1 VISDEPFWPGTLGTA
16 KLRAA
21 YGFAGRAPGVFDAVR
36 TWNAGAF
43 AGQTAFVPDNL
54 GNQAL
59 GPEKSGELE
68 LGFDAAARDDRLSLT
83 FTYYHRRTVD
93 ALFAVPQPAST
104 GFVGAQ
110 LENVGELSASGIEA
124 SLEASVLRRSW
135 LTWDVGSTI
144 ATNHTNVVSTG
155 GVIFYNIVPG
165 QPAPV
170 WRGAKVTN
178 RDAFADPVYE
188 LDGFIGPTLP
198 TVIISPF
205 TTLKLPHGLLL
216 TARGEYQGGA
226 WGQDFPS
233 RLVAQRGPRGPV
245 GCDDVYKIVPWA
257 SYTGP
262 GDPNAPAA
270 ISQVRALD
278 RARCYKNARSDVWF
292 MPLDFF
298 KLREVTLQVPI
309 PARFIP
315 RATSAFASLS
325 FHNLWRWTNSEFAS
339 FDPEL
344 IGSRDNVNQ
353 LFSSITDQ
361 LPPPATATFSLKLT
375 F

>member
-1 VISDEPFWPGTLGTA
+1 
-16 KLRAA
+16 
-21 YGFAGRAPGVFDAVR
+21 
-36 TWNAGAF
+36 
-43 AGQTAFVPDNL
+43 
-54 GNQAL
+54 
-59 GPEKSGELE
+59 
-68 LGFDAAARDDRLSLT
+68 
-83 FTYYHRRTVD
+83 
-93 ALFAVPQPAST
+93 VPQPAST
-104 GFVGAQ
+104 GFGAAQ
-110 LENVGELSASGIEA
+110 LENVGELSANGIEA
-124 SLEASVLRRSW
+124 SLEATVLRGSW
-135 LTWDVGSTI
+135 LTLDLGSTI
-144 ATNHTNVVSTG
+144 STNHTKVLSTG
-155 GVIFYNIVPG
+155 GVIFYNIVAG

-188 LDGFIGPTLP
+188 LDAFIGSTVP
-198 TVIISPF
+198 TVIIDPF
-205 TTLKLPHGLLL
+205 ITLKLPRGLLL

-298 KLREVTLQVPI
+298 KLREVTVQAPI
-309 PARFIP
+309 PTRFIP

>member
-1 VISDEPFWPGTLGTA
+1 
-16 KLRAA
+16 
-21 YGFAGRAPGVFDAVR
+21 
-36 TWNAGAF
+36 
-43 AGQTAFVPDNL
+43 
-54 GNQAL
+54 
-59 GPEKSGELE
+59 
-68 LGFDAAARDDRLSLT
+68 
-83 FTYYHRRTVD
+83 VD
-93 ALFAVPQPAST
+93 ALFNVPQPASS
-104 GFVGAQ
+104 GFGAQ
-110 LENVGELSASGIEA
+110 LENVGELSANGIEA
-124 SLEASVLRRSW
+124 SLQATVLRGSR
-135 LTWDVGSTI
+135 LTLDLGSTI
-144 ATNHTNVVSTG
+144 ATNHTNVLSTG

-165 QPAPV
+165 QPGPV

-188 LDGFIGPTLP
+188 LDGFIGPTVP
-198 TVIISPF
+198 TLIINPF
-205 TTLKLPHGLLL
+205 ITLTLPHGLLL

-298 KLREVTLQVPI
+298 KLRDVTVQAPI

-325 FHNLWRWTNSEFAS
+325 FHNLWRWTTSEFAS

-361 LPPPATATFSLKLT
+361 MPSPATATFSLKLT